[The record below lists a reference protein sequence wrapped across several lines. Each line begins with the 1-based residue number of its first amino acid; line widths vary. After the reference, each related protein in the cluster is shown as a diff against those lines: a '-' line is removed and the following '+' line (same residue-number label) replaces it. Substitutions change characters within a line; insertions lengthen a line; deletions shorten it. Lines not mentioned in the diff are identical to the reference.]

1 MVLWIVGT
9 IALEAETLERAHLAL
24 GIPFQLI
31 NDVGD
36 HLVGDTGASIF
47 GFVEGDLEL
56 GQRSDHALVA
66 IVLVCFEELRS
77 RMEWSKWNGAQT
89 IAPSLLTCKID
100 CTLPSAG

>member
-9 IALEAETLERAHLAL
+9 IALEAETLERAHMAL
-24 GIPFQLI
+24 EIPFQLV

-77 RMEWSKWNGAQT
+77 RMEWSEWNGAQT
-89 IAPSLLTCKID
+89 IARSLVRLIVPCRAQD
-100 CTLPSAG
+100 R